1 VAINALKQFE
11 WNLEVACDNYF
22 ANPDAFAVKTQ
33 SAPGKKA
40 GPVDPAKID
49 SLFETY
55 RGTPSFFFAFLLL
68 LFFFFF
74 TSSGSALTRAQ
85 TPIPM
90 SWAARAAWSGSS
102 PTSAS
107 IPRT

>member
-68 LFFFFF
+68 FFFF